1 MLKVEVRI
9 KKVNEI
15 KTKERRKWMLAEL
28 DSWEQKREVM
38 TRKKNLEKDVI
49 IEDDLTRKKRKV
61 QKKLWDVAR
70 EKKEKGDDKVK
81 IGYVRRSTKRKMILV
96 ERKRR

>member
-1 MLKVEVRI
+1 
-9 KKVNEI
+9 
-15 KTKERRKWMLAEL
+15 MLAEL
-28 DSWEQKREVM
+28 DSWKQKREVM

-49 IEDDLTRKKRKV
+49 IVDDLTRKKREV

-81 IGYVRRSTKRKMILV
+81 IGYVRRSTTKK
-96 ERKRR
+96 

>member
-1 MLKVEVRI
+1 
-9 KKVNEI
+9 
-15 KTKERRKWMLAEL
+15 MLAEL
-28 DSWEQKREVM
+28 DKWEQKREVM
-38 TRKKNLEKDVI
+38 TRTKNLEKDVI
-49 IEDDLTRKKRKV
+49 IKDDLTRKKREV

-70 EKKEKGDDKVK
+70 EKKKKGDDKVK